1 MEEFHVRL
9 SPVKRNLKF
18 FSPTQGLF
26 SRFSGKGIFRV
37 GSLTS
42 RKDITIPNM
51 GRYRISSSQMVT
63 GSIMVVSHKVFLREA
78 EELRRVRRSA
88 RRTFVCSVVME
99 QFASFSVGSGLSLSY
114 LVPKF
119 YKNDTADVIIS
130 VCEFLSPVVVL
141 AKTDNLVLKSIGICD
156 TLTASNTGQEC

>member
-1 MEEFHVRL
+1 M
-9 SPVKRNLKF
+9 
-18 FSPTQGLF
+18 
-26 SRFSGKGIFRV
+26 
-37 GSLTS
+37 
-42 RKDITIPNM
+42 PNI
-51 GRYRISSSQMVT
+51 GRYLSSSSHTVT
-63 GSIMVVSHKVFLREA
+63 GSIIVVSQKVFFREA
-78 EELRRVRRSA
+78 EVVRCARRSA

-99 QFASFSVGSGLSLSY
+99 QFASLSVGSGLSLSY

-130 VCEFLSPVVVL
+130 VCEFLSSVVVL